1 MEVLFISYKY
11 PPSIGG
17 MQMQSYHLITGYN
30 SIDTSHSIIYD
41 QKGSLLF
48 FFLSLFWKLPTLLY
62 KNPNIQL
69 IHLND
74 GVCGLCCIW
83 LKLFTNRKVVVTYHG
98 LDLVFPNF
106 IYQKILLPL
115 VRHADAVIAVST
127 YTAEQC
133 VARRFSK
140 GKIYVVKNGVD
151 HIVNQQDIESV
162 SNHII
167 AQAAIAKTKAKK
179 QIVAIGRPVRRKG
192 FVWFVKNV
200 LPQLPD
206 DIQFTLIGPYP
217 DYNKVISAFL
227 KRIPQSWQKQIELLL
242 GLSTEHTELMQ
253 LLESDISK
261 EKFVWHRNLNH
272 TDKNYLLSQADL
284 FVMPNV
290 SVAGD
295 MEGFGLVALEA
306 NMYDVP
312 VLASGIEGITSA
324 VVEGKNGWLMQSE
337 DANGWIE
344 AISHYLSEKPLI
356 KCKEFATQNYS
367 WDRMVS
373 DYADVFSAIGVVDQD
388 RKVVQAMS

>member
-1 MEVLFISYKY
+1 
-11 PPSIGG
+11 
-17 MQMQSYHLITGYN
+17 
-30 SIDTSHSIIYD
+30 
-41 QKGSLLF
+41 
-48 FFLSLFWKLPTLLY
+48 
-62 KNPNIQL
+62 
-69 IHLND
+69 
-74 GVCGLCCIW
+74 
-83 LKLFTNRKVVVTYHG
+83 VVTYHG
-98 LDLVFPNF
+98 LDLAFPNF
-106 IYQKILLPL
+106 LYQKILLPL

-127 YTAEQC
+127 YTARQC

-140 GKIYVVKNGVD
+140 EKIYVVKNGVD
-151 HIVNQQDIESV
+151 HIVSQQNTESV
-162 SNHII
+162 SKNII
-167 AQAAIAKTKAKK
+167 AETAIAKTKGKK
-179 QIVAIGRPVRRKG
+179 QIVAVGRPVRRKG

-206 DIQFTLIGPYP
+206 DIQFILIGPYP
-217 DYNKVISAFL
+217 DYNKVMTTFL
-227 KRIPQSWQKQIELLL
+227 KRMPQSWRRQIELLL

-272 TDKNYLLSQADL
+272 IDKNYLLSQADL

-312 VLASGIEGITSA
+312 VMALGIEGITSA

-337 DANGWIE
+337 DANGWID

-356 KCKEFATQNYS
+356 KCKEYATQNYS

-388 RKVVQAMS
+388 RKVAQAMS